1 MSKNLRKQK
10 IQQRGNSDGFE
21 WKFGVI
27 QKTPDEAD
35 NQLSVN
41 KLCEIAGVSRSGYCG
56 WVEVDFVLETVAK
69 LIDYL
74 PPIKNNLPWG

>member
-35 NQLSVN
+35 NQPSVN
-41 KLCEIAGVSRSGYCG
+41 KLCEIAGVSRSGYCR
-56 WVEVDFVLETVAK
+56 WVKVDFVLGTVAK
-69 LIDYL
+69 LIYMT
-74 PPIKNNLPWG
+74 PIKNNLPWG